1 MASDGVWDNLF
12 DDDIKAV
19 LSRHMDETIL
29 RMKNMQAAADEI
41 ALRAEDLGNT
51 NGYWSPFAVEASKH
65 Y

>member
-1 MASDGVWDNLF
+1 MMFSDGVGDNLF

-19 LSRHMDETIL
+19 ISRHMESIRL
-29 RMKNMQAAADEI
+29 KNTQAAADEI